1 MAVGSSHQP
10 VRWPFNLPNK
20 LLITTVIAALCVA
33 LPILVVISFVITG
46 ISDAWSHLFD
56 TLLGRYALNSLMLS
70 VLVAIGVVI
79 LGVPAAWIISFYRF
93 KGRGILSWLLLLPMA
108 YPAYILAYTYT
119 GVLDFSGPI
128 LTFLRDAGAPHWLM
142 SPLLNIRSLPG
153 AALMLSL
160 VLYPYVYLLA
170 RAAFMEQSANLME
183 AAYTLGQ
190 GRWRVLTRI
199 VIPMARPAIAA
210 GILLA
215 VMETLADFGTVQF
228 FGVQTF
234 TTGIVRTYYGF
245 GDPVGA
251 AQLSALLISCVFLL
265 VAFEKASRS
274 KVRYYSD
281 RLRKLN
287 ETSVALT
294 GWRQTVA
301 QILCILPVFFGFLLP
316 TGILSYWA
324 LLFAE
329 LQSMWSLI
337 VSSFFLAGFAS
348 IFIVSV
354 ALLICYANRLYPSQ
368 WLNHTTTFVGLGYA
382 LPGVVVAI
390 GVLIP
395 FGAIDRLI
403 SNALAPFGIAPSLW
417 LSGTLVAL
425 VFAYLVRFLTVAT
438 GNLTSGLSRIRPSID
453 QSGRL
458 LGLDQFGVISK
469 LHVPLIRGSVFT
481 AILVCF
487 VDILKELPATL
498 ILRPFDFNTLAVK
511 AYELAGDER
520 LIDASVPSILI
531 VLVGLVPVI
540 WLNRSVTQE

>member
-1 MAVGSSHQP
+1 MAIASSDPP

-20 LLITTVIAALCVA
+20 LLFTTVIAALCVA

-70 VLVAIGVVI
+70 ALVAIGVVM

-93 KGRGILSWLLLLPMA
+93 NGRGILSWLLLLPMA

-128 LTFLRDAGAPHWLM
+128 LTFLRDVGAPHWLM

-170 RAAFMEQSANLME
+170 RAAFIEQSANLME
-183 AAYTLGQ
+183 AAYTLGH
-190 GRWRVLTRI
+190 GRWRVLTGI

-251 AQLSALLISCVFLL
+251 AQLSTLLISCVFFL

-281 RLRKLN
+281 RFRKLN
-287 ETSVALT
+287 QTSVALT

-324 LLFAE
+324 LFFSE

-337 VSSFFLAGFAS
+337 ASSFFLAGFAS
-348 IFIVSV
+348 VFIVGI
-354 ALLICYANRLYPSQ
+354 AIMICYANRLYPSQ
-368 WLNHTTTFVGLGYA
+368 WLNYTTTFVGLGYA

-403 SNALAPFGIAPSLW
+403 SNVLAPFGIAPSLW

-425 VFAYLVRFLTVAT
+425 VFAYLVRFLNVAT

-458 LGLDQFGVISK
+458 LGLNQFGVISK
-469 LHVPLIRGSVFT
+469 LHIPLIRGSVFT

>member
-1 MAVGSSHQP
+1 M
-10 VRWPFNLPNK
+10 
-20 LLITTVIAALCVA
+20 
-33 LPILVVISFVITG
+33 
-46 ISDAWSHLFD
+46 
-56 TLLGRYALNSLMLS
+56 
-70 VLVAIGVVI
+70 

-93 KGRGILSWLLLLPMA
+93 KGRRILSWLLLLPMA

-128 LTFLRDAGAPHWLM
+128 LTFLRDVGAPHWLM

-245 GDPVGA
+245 GDLVGA
-251 AQLSALLISCVFLL
+251 AQLSTLLLGCVFFL
-265 VAFEKASRS
+265 VVFEKASRS

-287 ETSVALT
+287 QTSVVLT
-294 GWRQTVA
+294 GWRQTSA
-301 QILCILPVFFGFLLP
+301 QILCVLPVFFGFLLP

-324 LLFAE
+324 FFFAE

-348 IFIVSV
+348 VFIVMV
-354 ALLICYANRLYPSQ
+354 ALMICYANRLYPSQ

-395 FGAIDRLI
+395 FGAVDRLHIWRTCSFRNCSIAMAIRDFGGFGFCISCAILNRGDRKSHKRLI
-403 SNALAPFGIAPSLW
+403 S
-417 LSGTLVAL
+417 
-425 VFAYLVRFLTVAT
+425 Y
-438 GNLTSGLSRIRPSID
+438 TS
-453 QSGRL
+453 
-458 LGLDQFGVISK
+458 
-469 LHVPLIRGSVFT
+469 
-481 AILVCF
+481 
-487 VDILKELPATL
+487 E
-498 ILRPFDFNTLAVK
+498 
-511 AYELAGDER
+511 Y
-520 LIDASVPSILI
+520 
-531 VLVGLVPVI
+531 
-540 WLNRSVTQE
+540 